1 MVYVVAVP
9 SPILA
14 ANFCGNASSSKVLP
28 TARLFVA
35 SKTRMSASAK
45 FASSSLVNTGCNVPP
60 VLPILKS
67 LFCSL
72 N

>member
-1 MVYVVAVP
+1 MVYVFAVP
-9 SPILA
+9 SPIVTAYLL
-14 ANFCGNASSSKVLP
+14 GSASSSKVLP
-28 TARLFVA
+28 IAFLPVA
-35 SKTRMSASAK
+35 SKTRMSPSAK

-67 LFCSL
+67 LLDSL